1 MRFFVE
7 IGSCDFDTCLQ
18 LAQNGWRGMVCEA
31 NPEIFPM
38 VQKIFEGYEVQCLNC
53 AVTDHDGEVE
63 LALAAGWG
71 WAKGISHITSPNHL
85 GTRLSDDPRNANNFK
100 PSVPVQ
106 GYTLDTVMLKSQL
119 PVIDFL
125 KIDTEGHE
133 LNILKSF
140 SFDMRPKFIKVEHKL
155 TDDIEITK
163 ILMEQN
169 YLTWTE
175 ENDIYAVG

>member
-1 MRFFVE
+1 M
-7 IGSCDFDTCLQ
+7 
-18 LAQNGWRGMVCEA
+18 
-31 NPEIFPM
+31 
-38 VQKIFEGYEVQCLNC
+38 
-53 AVTDHDGEVE
+53 TDHDGEVE

-71 WAKGISHITSPNHL
+71 WAKGISHITSSNHL
-85 GTRLSDDPRNANNFK
+85 GARLSDDPRNENNFK
-100 PSVPVQ
+100 PSVTVQ
-106 GYTLDTVMLKSQL
+106 GYTLDRVILKSQL

-133 LNILKSF
+133 LNILKAF
-140 SFDMRPKFIKVEHKL
+140 SFDMRPKFIKVEHRL